1 MTQAP
6 RTRGRLNRSLVLA
19 KAIELMDA
27 DGVDGLTIRALATA
41 LGAKPMAIYT
51 YFAGKDE
58 LLAAAYE
65 DLVTRTPLPALEEG
79 TEGLKRA
86 MRAHR
91 AVLLAHPCLIQLV
104 VRMDRP
110 GEYDL
115 RLNEAAFAALLHT
128 GMSPRE
134 ALLRG
139 AAANWLVLGSLT
151 RNTAKMVQHPEGLPT
166 AADFPP
172 ETHPA
177 LHAVL
182 SVLPGLDEEELFE
195 AGLDL
200 VLGTT
205 SGS

>member
-79 TEGLKRA
+79 AEGLKRA
-86 MRAHR
+86 LRAHR
-91 AVLLAHPCLIQLV
+91 AVLLAHPCLIQLI

-110 GEYDL
+110 GDYDL
-115 RLNEAAFAALLHT
+115 RLNEAAFAALLHA

-134 ALLRG
+134 AVLRG
-139 AAANWLVLGSLT
+139 AAANWLVLGSIT
-151 RNTAKMVQHPEGLPT
+151 RNTARMVQHPELLPT
-166 AADFPP
+166 AADLPP
-172 ETHPA
+172 QTHPA